1 MRRFFLLAV
10 LTGLLLSFGCGKGSG
25 VVEPKDNTPIRPKDN
40 PTGAAPGDKEK
51 DKGMSAPPV
60 QP

>member
-1 MRRFFLLAV
+1 MRRFFVLAV
-10 LTGLLLSFGCGKGSG
+10 LTGLVLTLGCGKGSG
-25 VVEPKDNTPIRPKDN
+25 VVDPKDVPIKPKDN

-60 QP
+60 EP